1 MRLAGQQLQR
11 QCAPGG
17 IGIDE
22 RAQLDQTGLAGGGQ
36 DEVPVRMLLVHQ
48 HGGCQEGGRQVL
60 DLGTAAAGHQR
71 DDRALCRQPQRLAG
85 SGLVRLEGNLVSQRM
100 AAVGGGDASLAI
112 DGFLEGK
119 DQQHVVHRLADLLD
133 AFTPPGPDGRTDEM
147 IGAHAGSPQ
156 PGFQP
161 QIEVGGVHADEG
173 LGGPAQQPQA
183 ELAAYPQKAR
193 QCLESFGVAM
203 DGQPFG
209 RPPGLETLGLHA
221 RTANAGADRAVRA
234 G

>member
-1 MRLAGQQLQR
+1 
-11 QCAPGG
+11 
-17 IGIDE
+17 
-22 RAQLDQTGLAGGGQ
+22 
-36 DEVPVRMLLVHQ
+36 
-48 HGGCQEGGRQVL
+48 
-60 DLGTAAAGHQR
+60 
-71 DDRALCRQPQRLAG
+71 
-85 SGLVRLEGNLVSQRM
+85 
-100 AAVGGGDASLAI
+100 
-112 DGFLEGK
+112 
-119 DQQHVVHRLADLLD
+119 
-133 AFTPPGPDGRTDEM
+133 M

-203 DGQPFG
+203 NGQPFG

>member
-1 MRLAGQQLQR
+1 
-11 QCAPGG
+11 
-17 IGIDE
+17 
-22 RAQLDQTGLAGGGQ
+22 
-36 DEVPVRMLLVHQ
+36 
-48 HGGCQEGGRQVL
+48 
-60 DLGTAAAGHQR
+60 
-71 DDRALCRQPQRLAG
+71 
-85 SGLVRLEGNLVSQRM
+85 
-100 AAVGGGDASLAI
+100 
-112 DGFLEGK
+112 
-119 DQQHVVHRLADLLD
+119 
-133 AFTPPGPDGRTDEM
+133 M